1 MPSSD
6 APSHSITDRKGEE
19 TATTDHSGRDGET
32 RNERDATSI
41 NPDKR
46 RPIAPGMP
54 ELPPA

>member
-1 MPSSD
+1 MAQHN

-19 TATTDHSGRDGET
+19 IASTDHSGRDGET
-32 RNERDATSI
+32 RNLRDATSI

-54 ELPPA
+54 LLPPA